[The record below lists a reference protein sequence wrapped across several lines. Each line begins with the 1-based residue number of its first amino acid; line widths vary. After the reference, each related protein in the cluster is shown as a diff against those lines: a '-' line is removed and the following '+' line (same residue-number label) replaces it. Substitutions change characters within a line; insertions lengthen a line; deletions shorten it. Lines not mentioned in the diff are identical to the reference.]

1 MSDVNVEGS
10 TCVCFKSTKFVIH
23 PICPDDKCIEDY
35 KKPDSSIEYKFR
47 LPAINP
53 DEHNDDGYKKMYQL
67 ICCNGIDELKVES
80 VEQLLYDTSEVF
92 ADTKN
97 NRVLYVPRIMQM
109 QRTPIIGK
117 NGVTYE
123 ILVARWRYRVSAI
136 DECPWL

>member
-1 MSDVNVEGS
+1 MSDVNGKES
-10 TCVCFKSTKFVIH
+10 TCVWFKGTKFVIH
-23 PICPDDKCIEDY
+23 PICPDDKCIGDY

-67 ICCNGIDELKVES
+67 ICCNENGELKVES
-80 VEQLLYDTSEVF
+80 VEQLLYDNSEVF

-97 NRVLYVPRIMQM
+97 KCIVYVSRIMQM
-109 QRTPIIGK
+109 QRNQIVGK

-123 ILVARWRYRVSAI
+123 ILDAGWRYRVSAV